1 MSEQQVAAHWEA
13 DLAGLLNEL
22 SSVQAEVLDVLGKKR
37 QMLLVNDVQGMAEL
51 QPIEEQLITRL
62 QACHDHR
69 GELLAQAG
77 AEGLPNENIR
87 TLAQS
92 LPRTQR
98 QSLEPEIQAAAT
110 RARMLQHQSLTN
122 WVVVQRTL
130 IHLSQIV
137 EIIATGGRPHPTYGM
152 SGCAPA
158 GGSLLDQAG

>member
-1 MSEQQVAAHWEA
+1 MSEQQVAPHWET

-22 SSVQAEVLDVLGKKR
+22 SSVQSEVLEMLGRKR
-37 QMLLVNDVQGMAEL
+37 EMLLANDVEGMAEL
-51 QPIEEQLITRL
+51 QPIEEQLIARL
-62 QACHDHR
+62 QACHEHR
-69 GELLAQAG
+69 GQLLTKAG

-87 TLAQS
+87 TLAKS
-92 LPRTQR
+92 LPRSQR
-98 QSLEPEIQAAAT
+98 QTLEPELTAAAA

>member
-1 MSEQQVAAHWEA
+1 MSEQQAAAHWET

-22 SSVQAEVLDVLGKKR
+22 SSVQTEVLEVLGKKR
-37 QMLLVNDVQGMAEL
+37 EMLLINDVQGMAEL
-51 QPIEEQLITRL
+51 QPIEEQLIARL

-69 GELLAQAG
+69 GQLLALAG
-77 AEGLPNENIR
+77 EEGLPNENIR

-92 LPRTQR
+92 LPRSQR
-98 QSLEPEIQAAAT
+98 QTLEPEIQAAST

-130 IHLSQIV
+130 LHLSQIV

>member
-1 MSEQQVAAHWEA
+1 MSEQQVAAHWETN
-13 DLAGLLNEL
+13 LAGLLNEL
-22 SSVQAEVLDVLGKKR
+22 SSVQAEVLEVLGKKR
-37 QMLLVNDVQGMAEL
+37 EMLLVNDVQGMAEL
-51 QPIEEQLITRL
+51 QPIEEQLIARL

-77 AEGLPNENIR
+77 AEGLPNDNIR

-92 LPRTQR
+92 LPRSQR
-98 QSLEPEIQAAAT
+98 QSLEPEIQAAAA

-137 EIIATGGRPHPTYGM
+137 EIIATGGRPHPTYGIN
-152 SGCAPA
+152 GYAPA